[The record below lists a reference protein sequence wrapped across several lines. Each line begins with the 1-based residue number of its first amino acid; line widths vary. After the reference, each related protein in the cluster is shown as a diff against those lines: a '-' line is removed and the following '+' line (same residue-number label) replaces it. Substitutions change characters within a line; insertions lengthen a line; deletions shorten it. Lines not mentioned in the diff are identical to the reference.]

1 MKRPCVALA
10 VLYLL
15 AMSTAGGRIPV
26 SRERWTVA
34 TAGQASRV
42 LAFSTS
48 STIGQPSSPS
58 SQLLRAPNAK
68 RGRRARVSKATVPR
82 RRTTHRGRRPRFRPT
97 DLVYAARPTAF
108 WTGNRDPPSDVGF
121 R

>member
-15 AMSTAGGRIPV
+15 ALSTAGGRIPV
-26 SRERWTVA
+26 SRERWPVA

-48 STIGQPSSPS
+48 STIGRRSSPS

-68 RGRRARVSKATVPR
+68 RGRRARLSKATVPR
-82 RRTTHRGRRPRFRPT
+82 RRATHRGRRRQLRAT
-97 DLVYAARPTAF
+97 ELAYAVRPTAF
-108 WTGNRDPPSDVGF
+108 WSGNRDPPSDVG
-121 R
+121 RR

>member
-1 MKRPCVALA
+1 MRPCLALA

-15 AMSTAGGRIPV
+15 AMSTAGGWIPV
-26 SRERWTVA
+26 SRARWSVA
-34 TAGQASRV
+34 TAGEASRV
-42 LAFSTS
+42 LVFSTS
-48 STIGQPSSPS
+48 STIGRPSSQS

-68 RGRRARVSKATVPR
+68 RGRRARLSKAAVPR
-82 RRTTHRGRRPRFRPT
+82 RLATHRGRRRQLYAT
-97 DLVYAARPTAF
+97 ELAYAARPTAF

>member
-15 AMSTAGGRIPV
+15 ALSTAGGRIPV

-42 LAFSTS
+42 LALSTS
-48 STIGQPSSPS
+48 STIGRRISPS
-58 SQLLRAPNAK
+58 SQLFRAPNAK
-68 RGRRARVSKATVPR
+68 RGRRARLSKAMVPCR
-82 RRTTHRGRRPRFRPT
+82 LTTHRGRRRQLHAPELACP
-97 DLVYAARPTAF
+97 ARPTAF
-108 WTGNRDPPSDVGF
+108 WSGNRDPPSDVG
-121 R
+121 RR